1 MAENDTAVIN
11 AAIGYVYTGP
21 VGTAAPTPATI
32 KTLNPETYGSQTQ
45 TLKITG
51 APTGGTFTV
60 TVGAATSAAIA
71 YNASNAAVKAAIS
84 ALATVGVGNVLVTGV
99 GLSDTNGIDVN
110 WYNAKQGTTAAI
122 TATASFTGGTTP
134 AIAVTLK
141 QAAANWTSVGH
152 TSRGKLPEF
161 GFDGGNSEMKGSWQK
176 KKLRELQKDDPVDHL
191 TVILH
196 QFDTNALGLYYGPNA
211 STDAG
216 VFGVKS
222 GTSPS
227 EVAGLVIIQ
236 DGATNLG
243 FHFSRSSV
251 KRDEK
256 IDLPVDDIAALGV
269 KFTFLDYSDE
279 LLFSWISSDLLS

>member
-1 MAENDTAVIN
+1 MAENDAAVLN
-11 AAIGYVYTGP
+11 AAIGYVYTAP

-32 KTLNPETYGSQTQ
+32 KSLNPETYGSQIQ

-51 APTGGTFTV
+51 TPTGGTFTV
-60 TVGAATSAAIA
+60 TVGAATSSPIP
-71 YNASNAAVKAAIS
+71 YNATIAQLKAAFA
-84 ALATVGVGNVLVTGV
+84 ALAPVGVGNVLVTGTS
-99 GLSDTNGIDVN
+99 LTDTNGLDVT
-110 WYNAKQGTTAAI
+110 WYNAKQGMTNVITAA
-122 TATASFTGGTTP
+122 ASFTGGTTP
-134 AIAVTLK
+134 AITVTQK
-141 QAAANWTSVGH
+141 QAASSWVSAGH

-161 GFDGGNSEMKGSWQK
+161 GFEGGNSEMKGSWQK

-196 QFDTNALGLYYGPNA
+196 QFDTNSLGLYYGPNA

-222 GTSPS
+222 GTQPS
-227 EVAGLVIIQ
+227 EKAGLVIIQ
-236 DGATNLG
+236 DGAVNLG
-243 FHFSRSSV
+243 FHFSRAAV

-256 IDLPVDDIAALGV
+256 IDLPVDDFAALPV

-279 LLFSWISSDLLS
+279 LLFSWISSDLLT

>member
-1 MAENDTAVIN
+1 MAENDAAVVN
-11 AAIGYVYTGP
+11 AAIGYVYTAP
-21 VGTAAPTPATI
+21 PGTAAPTPATI
-32 KTLNPETYGSQTQ
+32 KTLNPETYGSQIQ

-51 APTGGTFTV
+51 TPTGGTFTV
-60 TVGAATSAAIA
+60 TVGAVTSAAIP
-71 YNASNAAVKAAIS
+71 YNATVAQLKAAIG
-84 ALATVGVGNVLVTGV
+84 ALSTVGTGNVLVTGTALGDV
-99 GLSDTNGIDVN
+99 DGLDVT
-110 WYNAKQGTTAAI
+110 WYNAKQGTTNAI
-122 TATASFTGGTTP
+122 TAAASFTGGTSP
-134 AIAVTLK
+134 AITVTQK
-141 QAAANWTSVGH
+141 QAASSWVSVGH

-216 VFGVKS
+216 VFSYKS
-222 GTSPS
+222 GQQPT
-227 EVAGLVIIQ
+227 EKAGLVVIQ
-236 DGATNLG
+236 DGGVNLG
-243 FHFSRSSV
+243 FHFSRAAV

-256 IDLPVDDIAALGV
+256 IDLPVDDFAVLPV

-279 LLFSWISSDLLS
+279 VLFSWISSDLLT